1 MKSVSGPAVIRY
13 LVLCA
18 LTFKSS
24 ISAFA
29 SPSSLKQLIPN
40 ELHQRHI
47 AIRRGKHESP
57 HIPRGGASIPRFL
70 SSSNANNVDQG
81 TSSETQKKNKLTREF
96 FTIAIPAFVQL
107 AAEPLA
113 GLVDTAYLG
122 RLGPEVLG
130 GAGVA
135 ISAQYAMSKLYN
147 DPLLRTSISLVAS
160 EDGKR
165 SGKSGSGA
173 SEEEKTQ
180 ALSIAVSSA
189 LLLAFTVGMVQLVL
203 YFSFASSIL
212 GGMGISSS
220 SPMHYSAYCKF

>member
-1 MKSVSGPAVIRY
+1 MSK
-13 LVLCA
+13 
-18 LTFKSS
+18 
-24 ISAFA
+24 
-29 SPSSLKQLIPN
+29 KQ
-40 ELHQRHI
+40 
-47 AIRRGKHESP
+47 K
-57 HIPRGGASIPRFL
+57 
-70 SSSNANNVDQG
+70 NN
-81 TSSETQKKNKLTREF
+81 LTREF

-165 SGKSGSGA
+165 AGGINDGTKDAASNSKS
-173 SEEEKTQ
+173 Q

-189 LLLAFTVGMVQLVL
+189 LLLAFTVGMIQLVL

-212 GGMGISSS
+212 RGMGVSPS
-220 SPMHYSAYCKF
+220 SPMYYSAYCKNYLLLFL

>member
-1 MKSVSGPAVIRY
+1 
-13 LVLCA
+13 
-18 LTFKSS
+18 
-24 ISAFA
+24 
-29 SPSSLKQLIPN
+29 
-40 ELHQRHI
+40 
-47 AIRRGKHESP
+47 
-57 HIPRGGASIPRFL
+57 
-70 SSSNANNVDQG
+70 
-81 TSSETQKKNKLTREF
+81 
-96 FTIAIPAFVQL
+96 
-107 AAEPLA
+107 
-113 GLVDTAYLG
+113 
-122 RLGPEVLG
+122 
-130 GAGVA
+130 
-135 ISAQYAMSKLYN
+135 MSKLYN